1 MSRRF
6 YDLPPLTTLAAF
18 EAAARHLS
26 FKNAAAEL
34 NVTPG
39 AVSHQIKALEAE
51 LGAPLFLRRHRG
63 VVLTDEGNRLFATL
77 AQSFVSISQRL
88 REIRGRQ
95 AQATVTVGASTAV
108 ASLWMTRLLSEFWRE
123 HEQIQVDQS
132 VSDHGFADAPEID
145 MFVRYGRETSP
156 LWEHHP
162 LYRDELVPVASPE
175 MAERLGGTELADL
188 AQERLIYL
196 DSVDQSWTRWQDWF
210 AALDHAGPVRRGHK
224 VNNYTIAL
232 QAAQDGVGLL
242 LGWRRLIN
250 PLLREGRLVVVGPHA
265 LPAPRRFHL
274 VTRPA
279 DQLSDN
285 ALILRDWLIGRLS
298 GMGEVNSS
306 QP

>member
-39 AVSHQIKALEAE
+39 AVSHQIKTLEGE
-51 LGAPLFLRRHRG
+51 LGAPLFLRKHRG
-63 VVLTDEGNRLFATL
+63 VVLTEDGDRLFATL

-95 AQATVTVGASTAV
+95 AQATVTVGATTAM

-123 HEQIQVDQS
+123 HDHIQVDQS

-145 MFVRYGRETSP
+145 MFVRYGREASP

-175 MAERLGGTELADL
+175 VAERLRGTALADL
-188 AQERLIYL
+188 ADERLIYL
-196 DSVDQSWTRWQDWF
+196 DSVDRTWTRWQDWF
-210 AALDHAGPVRRGHK
+210 DALDYTGPVRRGHK

-242 LGWRRLIN
+242 LGWRRLID
-250 PLLREGRLVVVGPHA
+250 PLLRERRLVVVGSHA

-274 VTRPA
+274 VTRPTE
-279 DQLSDN
+279 QLSGD
-285 ALILRDWLIGRLS
+285 ALALRDWLIARLAS
-298 GMGEVNSS
+298 WDEMDSPEA
-306 QP
+306 